1 MQEFNKIYNTI
12 MEQLNTDTV
21 LDAIKIC
28 NNTANP
34 YLKSLEED
42 LEKTVEK
49 IINSNQI
56 VSSEHLSNVLTIK
69 NFFKSKNFLDMA
81 TKSITRLLNI
91 YKDDASILA
100 KIINSKEI
108 SYNKLIKFNDL
119 SYDFMTRLFSFLKLN
134 KTTSTANVGRGEL
147 ILALL
152 IKNATVDGLDDLKIN
167 DNNFNVKYISPFR
180 QTDNAMIYYTGQNN
194 SAQYWEKLLPY
205 FKNKTVCTISDY
217 KDQPEFNRLLTELI
231 KSITRG
237 VYGYVLVSDIRK
249 DDNFELRYMFV
260 TSNNIRNNPYKFLS
274 QLKSNNSYGQG
285 IYFNGKILFPPE
297 EN

>member
-1 MQEFNKIYNTI
+1 
-12 MEQLNTDTV
+12 
-21 LDAIKIC
+21 
-28 NNTANP
+28 
-34 YLKSLEED
+34 
-42 LEKTVEK
+42 
-49 IINSNQI
+49 
-56 VSSEHLSNVLTIK
+56 
-69 NFFKSKNFLDMA
+69 MA

-134 KTTSTANVGRGEL
+134 KTTSTANVGKGEL

-180 QTDNAMIYYTGQNN
+180 QNDTSMIFYTGQNN
-194 SAQYWEKLLPY
+194 SAQYWKKLLPY

-217 KDQPEFNRLLTELI
+217 KDQPEFNQLLTGLI